1 MAPLPVYLLSE
12 HSRGSAAG
20 DPLPFPFLLREIP
33 GQREASPSLVSQAV
47 GPTGGS
53 ASAAQTNPGVPQARG
68 PLGPASDQ

>member
-53 ASAAQTNPGVPQARG
+53 ASAAQTNPGVPQARR